1 MCPRDF
7 NVWKCLHEDPERL
20 MLLNKVLRFP
30 REEDVPLGAMH
41 SLQFNLSKGFLIPHS
56 AGLLNLGL

>member
-1 MCPRDF
+1 
-7 NVWKCLHEDPERL
+7 